1 VMGEK
6 SLSDWYLPAH
16 SMPPQSL
23 SWCIKERLFFYLCI
37 FIKKKKGLKMA
48 IMNWRHFRLAAAATA
63 VAILAACGGG
73 GADQTSQRAGITSIK
88 VMGDSLSDVGVFKG
102 IPTNGRI
109 FSVQDSASE
118 PNTDWTERIAALLGV
133 PQLCNFF
140 KYTGAAAAPFSLV
153 PGCTS
158 YAVGGGRINNFNPQT
173 GAGASPFSITYQ
185 LQVASS
191 AGNYKS
197 TDLLLIDGGGND
209 AADLVGAYLN
219 AAKDGGASYAAMT
232 GTLIPAGTLAPM
244 LANGQAGLAQVGGT
258 YMVALADKFYGSI
271 KTNALDKGAERI
283 LVLNTPGITNTPRFQ
298 MVLGGIA
305 AAYGGGATGAG
316 ARAQSE
322 ALFKSWV
329 EAFNSRLATLVA
341 NDKRIVL
348 VDFYTAFNDQIANPA
363 QYGLTNVTTPACPI
377 TGMGSDGLPLY
388 NFQTCTAAALSAMT
402 PPAGATGGSNWWQTY
417 AFSDGFHPTPLGY
430 QLMSQLV
437 AKSLATAGWL

>member
-1 VMGEK
+1 
-6 SLSDWYLPAH
+6 
-16 SMPPQSL
+16 
-23 SWCIKERLFFYLCI
+23 
-37 FIKKKKGLKMA
+37 MA

-118 PNTDWTERIAALLGV
+118 PTTDWTERIAALLGV

-258 YMVALADKFYGSI
+258 YMVALADKFYDSI

-348 VDFYTAFNDQIANPA
+348 VDFYTAFNDQITNPA

-430 QLMSQLV
+430 QLLSQLV

>member
-1 VMGEK
+1 
-6 SLSDWYLPAH
+6 
-16 SMPPQSL
+16 
-23 SWCIKERLFFYLCI
+23 
-37 FIKKKKGLKMA
+37 MA
-48 IMNWRHFRLAAAATA
+48 VTNWRHFRLAAAAAA

-73 GADQTSQRAGITSIK
+73 GADPTSQRAGITSIK

-109 FSVQDSASE
+109 FSVQGSASE
-118 PNTDWTERIAALLGV
+118 PNTDWTERIAALLGI

-140 KYTGAAAAPFSLV
+140 KYTGAAAAPFSMV

-232 GTLIPAGTLAPM
+232 GTLIPAGTLVPM
-244 LANGQAGLAQVGGT
+244 LASGQAGLAQVGGA
-258 YMVALADKFYGSI
+258 YMVALADKFYASI
-271 KTNALDKGAERI
+271 KTSALDKGAERI
-283 LVLNTPGITNTPRFQ
+283 VLLNTPGITNTPRFQ

-341 NDKRIVL
+341 NDKRVVL

>member
-1 VMGEK
+1 
-6 SLSDWYLPAH
+6 
-16 SMPPQSL
+16 
-23 SWCIKERLFFYLCI
+23 
-37 FIKKKKGLKMA
+37 MA
-48 IMNWRHFRLAAAATA
+48 VTNWRHFRLAAAATA

-73 GADQTSQRAGITSIK
+73 GADPKSQRAGITSIK

-118 PNTDWTERIAALLGV
+118 PNTDWTERIAALLGI

-140 KYTGAAAAPFSLV
+140 KYTGAAAAPFSMV

-244 LANGQAGLAQVGGT
+244 LASGQAGLAQVGGA

-341 NDKRIVL
+341 NDKRVVL

>member
-1 VMGEK
+1 
-6 SLSDWYLPAH
+6 
-16 SMPPQSL
+16 
-23 SWCIKERLFFYLCI
+23 
-37 FIKKKKGLKMA
+37 MA
-48 IMNWRHFRLAAAATA
+48 ITNWRHFRLAAAATA

-73 GADQTSQRAGITSIK
+73 GADPTSQRASITSIK

-244 LANGQAGLAQVGGT
+244 LASGQAGLAQVGGA

>member
-1 VMGEK
+1 
-6 SLSDWYLPAH
+6 
-16 SMPPQSL
+16 
-23 SWCIKERLFFYLCI
+23 
-37 FIKKKKGLKMA
+37 MA
-48 IMNWRHFRLAAAATA
+48 ITNWRHFRLAAAATA

-73 GADQTSQRAGITSIK
+73 GADPTSQRASITSIK

-109 FSVQDSASE
+109 FSVQDSSSE

-140 KYTGAAAAPFSLV
+140 KFTGAAAAPFSLV

-209 AADLVGAYLN
+209 AADLVSAYLN

-244 LANGQAGLAQVGGT
+244 LASGQAGLAQVGGA

>member
-1 VMGEK
+1 
-6 SLSDWYLPAH
+6 
-16 SMPPQSL
+16 MPPQSL

>member
-1 VMGEK
+1 
-6 SLSDWYLPAH
+6 
-16 SMPPQSL
+16 
-23 SWCIKERLFFYLCI
+23 
-37 FIKKKKGLKMA
+37 MA
-48 IMNWRHFRLAAAATA
+48 ITNWRHFRLAAAATA

-73 GADQTSQRAGITSIK
+73 GADPTSQRAGITSIK

-109 FSVQDSASE
+109 FSVQDSSSE

>member
-1 VMGEK
+1 
-6 SLSDWYLPAH
+6 
-16 SMPPQSL
+16 
-23 SWCIKERLFFYLCI
+23 
-37 FIKKKKGLKMA
+37 MA

-73 GADQTSQRAGITSIK
+73 GADQTSQSAGITSIK

-271 KTNALDKGAERI
+271 KSSALDKGAERI

>member
-1 VMGEK
+1 
-6 SLSDWYLPAH
+6 
-16 SMPPQSL
+16 
-23 SWCIKERLFFYLCI
+23 
-37 FIKKKKGLKMA
+37 MA
-48 IMNWRHFRLAAAATA
+48 VTNWRHFRLAAAATA

-73 GADQTSQRAGITSIK
+73 GADPTSQRAGITSIK

-118 PNTDWTERIAALLGV
+118 PNTDWTERIAALLGI

-232 GTLIPAGTLAPM
+232 GTLIPAATLGPM
-244 LANGQAGLAQVGGT
+244 LASGQAGLAQVGGA
-258 YMVALADKFYGSI
+258 YMVALADKFYASI
-271 KTNALDKGAERI
+271 KTSALDKGAERI
-283 LVLNTPGITNTPRFQ
+283 LLLNTPGITNTPRFQ

-341 NDKRIVL
+341 NDKRVVL

>member
-1 VMGEK
+1 
-6 SLSDWYLPAH
+6 
-16 SMPPQSL
+16 
-23 SWCIKERLFFYLCI
+23 
-37 FIKKKKGLKMA
+37 MA
-48 IMNWRHFRLAAAATA
+48 ITNWRHFRLAAAATA

-73 GADQTSQRAGITSIK
+73 GADPTSQRASITSIK

-219 AAKDGGASYAAMT
+219 AAKDGGASYSAMT
-232 GTLIPAGTLAPM
+232 GTLIPAGTLTPM
-244 LANGQAGLAQVGGT
+244 LASGQAGLAQVGGA

>member
-1 VMGEK
+1 
-6 SLSDWYLPAH
+6 
-16 SMPPQSL
+16 MPPQSL

-118 PNTDWTERIAALLGV
+118 PTTDWTERIAALLGV

>member
-1 VMGEK
+1 
-6 SLSDWYLPAH
+6 
-16 SMPPQSL
+16 
-23 SWCIKERLFFYLCI
+23 
-37 FIKKKKGLKMA
+37 MA
-48 IMNWRHFRLAAAATA
+48 ITNWRHFRLAAAATA

-140 KYTGAAAAPFSLV
+140 KFTGAAAAPFSLV

-244 LANGQAGLAQVGGT
+244 LASGQAGLAQVGGA

>member
-1 VMGEK
+1 
-6 SLSDWYLPAH
+6 
-16 SMPPQSL
+16 
-23 SWCIKERLFFYLCI
+23 
-37 FIKKKKGLKMA
+37 MA

-133 PQLCNFF
+133 PLLCNFF

-244 LANGQAGLAQVGGT
+244 LASGQAGLAQVGGT

>member
-1 VMGEK
+1 
-6 SLSDWYLPAH
+6 
-16 SMPPQSL
+16 
-23 SWCIKERLFFYLCI
+23 
-37 FIKKKKGLKMA
+37 MA
-48 IMNWRHFRLAAAATA
+48 ITNWRHFRLAAAATA

-73 GADQTSQRAGITSIK
+73 GADPTSQRASITSIK

-140 KYTGAAAAPFSLV
+140 KFTGAAAAPFSLV

-244 LANGQAGLAQVGGT
+244 LASGQAGLAQVGGA

-316 ARAQSE
+316 ARVQSE

>member
-1 VMGEK
+1 
-6 SLSDWYLPAH
+6 
-16 SMPPQSL
+16 
-23 SWCIKERLFFYLCI
+23 
-37 FIKKKKGLKMA
+37 MA
-48 IMNWRHFRLAAAATA
+48 VTNWRHFRLAAAATA

-73 GADQTSQRAGITSIK
+73 GADPTSQRAGITSIK

-118 PNTDWTERIAALLGV
+118 PNTDWTERIAALLGI

-232 GTLIPAGTLAPM
+232 GTLIPAATLGPM
-244 LANGQAGLAQVGGT
+244 LASGQAGLAQVGGA
-258 YMVALADKFYGSI
+258 YMVALADKFYASI
-271 KTNALDKGAERI
+271 KTSALDKGAERI
-283 LVLNTPGITNTPRFQ
+283 LLLNTPGITNTPRFQ

-329 EAFNSRLATLVA
+329 EAFNYRLAALVA
-341 NDKRIVL
+341 NDKRVVL

>member
-1 VMGEK
+1 
-6 SLSDWYLPAH
+6 
-16 SMPPQSL
+16 
-23 SWCIKERLFFYLCI
+23 
-37 FIKKKKGLKMA
+37 MA
-48 IMNWRHFRLAAAATA
+48 VMNWRFFRLAVAATA

-73 GADQTSQRAGITSIK
+73 GADPTSQRAGITSIK

-158 YAVGGGRINNFNPQT
+158 YAVGGGRINNFSPQT

>member
-1 VMGEK
+1 
-6 SLSDWYLPAH
+6 
-16 SMPPQSL
+16 
-23 SWCIKERLFFYLCI
+23 
-37 FIKKKKGLKMA
+37 MA
-48 IMNWRHFRLAAAATA
+48 VANWRHFRLAAAAAA

-73 GADQTSQRAGITSIK
+73 GADPTSQRAGITSIK

-109 FSVQDSASE
+109 FSVQGSASE
-118 PNTDWTERIAALLGV
+118 PNTDWTERIAALLGI

-232 GTLIPAGTLAPM
+232 GTLIPAGTLVPM
-244 LANGQAGLAQVGGT
+244 LASGQAGLAQVGGA
-258 YMVALADKFYGSI
+258 YMVALADKFYASI
-271 KTNALDKGAERI
+271 KTSALDKGAERI
-283 LVLNTPGITNTPRFQ
+283 VLLNTPGITNTPRFQ

-341 NDKRIVL
+341 NDKRVVL

>member
-1 VMGEK
+1 
-6 SLSDWYLPAH
+6 
-16 SMPPQSL
+16 
-23 SWCIKERLFFYLCI
+23 
-37 FIKKKKGLKMA
+37 MA
-48 IMNWRHFRLAAAATA
+48 ITNWRHFRLAAAATA

-73 GADQTSQRAGITSIK
+73 GADPTSQRASITSIK

-140 KYTGAAAAPFSLV
+140 KFTGAAAAPFSLV

-244 LANGQAGLAQVGGT
+244 LASGQAGLAQVGGA

-402 PPAGATGGSNWWQTY
+402 PPADATGGSNWWQTY

>member
-1 VMGEK
+1 
-6 SLSDWYLPAH
+6 
-16 SMPPQSL
+16 
-23 SWCIKERLFFYLCI
+23 
-37 FIKKKKGLKMA
+37 MA
-48 IMNWRHFRLAAAATA
+48 ITNWRHFRLAAAATA

-73 GADQTSQRAGITSIK
+73 GADPTSQRASITSIK

-140 KYTGAAAAPFSLV
+140 KFTGAAAAPFSLV

-244 LANGQAGLAQVGGT
+244 LASGQAGLAQVGGA

-329 EAFNSRLATLVA
+329 EAFNSRLATLMA